1 MVQPSITAAVTTGYS
16 DMRLTSITGAFMS
29 THAIAA
35 LAVATLF
42 LPVHGHSVQVHT
54 INGVGESQTVLRTVS
69 VKRSAEF
76 VGGVSPFEVNPLLD
90 DEVTSQTIRRE
101 LVSGMKRHGYTIS
114 DTNPDAVMS
123 YYLAVPD
130 RDDVTNWD
138 FGYMWRPS
146 WWRDWGP
153 GSDDASPAEYEY
165 GAVIIE
171 LRDARSNEVIWRSH
185 AEAPVPLDQEQY
197 DKNLKTALKAILN
210 AMPGQP
216 TAGMT

>member
-1 MVQPSITAAVTTGYS
+1 
-16 DMRLTSITGAFMS
+16 MS

-35 LAVATLF
+35 LAAAALS
-42 LPVHGHSVQVHT
+42 LPVHGHSVRVHT

-90 DEVTSQTIRRE
+90 DEVTAQTIRRE

-114 DTNPDAVMS
+114 DNNPDAVMS
-123 YYLAVPD
+123 YYLAIPD
-130 RDDVTNWD
+130 RDDVTDWD
-138 FGYMWRPS
+138 FGYLWRPS

-165 GAVIIE
+165 GAVIVE
-171 LRDARSNEVIWRSH
+171 LRDARTNEVLWRSH
-185 AEAPVPLDQEQY
+185 TVAAVPLDQEQY
-197 DKNLKTALKAILN
+197 DKNLKTAVKAML
-210 AMPGQP
+210 AHVPMQQA
-216 TAGMT
+216 TGMT